1 MCTRCVHWFQK
12 PPSLG
17 QLGNPFICFTMN
29 FKNMKMASKLALGFG
44 LTGLIL
50 VLISTLS
57 IVRFKSLGE
66 TVNLVI
72 HDRYAKV
79 EMVFQIHEHQNLQ
92 ARYLRNA
99 ILSAKNPEQMES
111 WLTKV
116 EQEAAGNAELIEK
129 LTPLILSPKG
139 LELFG
144 QLKSFREPYALSRAE
159 LVKTLRSG
167 KVDEATDYLLN
178 QFQKPQL
185 DYFHAAEAL
194 IKYQEDLMRTDSAQ
208 MEADISNAVALTA
221 GLTLVALG
229 IALLISVFI
238 TRSITAP
245 VSQAVEIATSVS
257 QGNLSTSI
265 EVHGTDETGQLLT
278 ALKNMQTELVRLVRH
293 VRQSSNTVANASA
306 EIAQGNQDLSARTSS
321 QASTLEETAATMEEL
336 SSQVKNN
343 ADNARQANQMAASA
357 SSVAARGGE
366 VVGRVVDTMK
376 EINESSRKIADIIG
390 VIDSIA
396 FQTNILALNAA
407 VEAARAGEQ
416 GRGFAVVASEVRS
429 LAGRSAAAAKEI
441 KTLINTSV
449 ERVEHGAALV
459 DDAGT
464 TMTEVVSSIR
474 RVSDLVGEISSASDE
489 QAAGAAQIGEAV
501 TEMDQVTQQ
510 NAALVEEMAAAASS
524 LKGQAHDLVEVVSVF
539 ELDAQSAINA
549 NLKPHTVASMGSA
562 DATQVDYKSNTKLS
576 PSRTSIQ
583 LKPPAPKAAS
593 LPKLTSTSQSK
604 SSGNNNEWESF

>member
-1 MCTRCVHWFQK
+1 
-12 PPSLG
+12 
-17 QLGNPFICFTMN
+17 MN

-208 MEADISNAVALTA
+208 MEADIANAVALTA

-593 LPKLTSTSQSK
+593 LPKLTSTSQSN

>member
-1 MCTRCVHWFQK
+1 
-12 PPSLG
+12 
-17 QLGNPFICFTMN
+17 MN

-159 LVKTLRSG
+159 LIKTLRSG
-167 KVDEATDYLLN
+167 KVDDATDYLLN

-208 MEADISNAVALTA
+208 MEADIANAVALTA

>member
-1 MCTRCVHWFQK
+1 
-12 PPSLG
+12 
-17 QLGNPFICFTMN
+17 
-29 FKNMKMASKLALGFG
+29 
-44 LTGLIL
+44 
-50 VLISTLS
+50 
-57 IVRFKSLGE
+57 
-66 TVNLVI
+66 
-72 HDRYAKV
+72 
-79 EMVFQIHEHQNLQ
+79 
-92 ARYLRNA
+92 
-99 ILSAKNPEQMES
+99 
-111 WLTKV
+111 
-116 EQEAAGNAELIEK
+116 
-129 LTPLILSPKG
+129 
-139 LELFG
+139 
-144 QLKSFREPYALSRAE
+144 
-159 LVKTLRSG
+159 
-167 KVDEATDYLLN
+167 
-178 QFQKPQL
+178 
-185 DYFHAAEAL
+185 
-194 IKYQEDLMRTDSAQ
+194 
-208 MEADISNAVALTA
+208 
-221 GLTLVALG
+221 
-229 IALLISVFI
+229 
-238 TRSITAP
+238 
-245 VSQAVEIATSVS
+245 
-257 QGNLSTSI
+257 
-265 EVHGTDETGQLLT
+265 
-278 ALKNMQTELVRLVRH
+278 
-293 VRQSSNTVANASA
+293 
-306 EIAQGNQDLSARTSS
+306 
-321 QASTLEETAATMEEL
+321 
-336 SSQVKNN
+336 
-343 ADNARQANQMAASA
+343 
-357 SSVAARGGE
+357 
-366 VVGRVVDTMK
+366 MK

-539 ELDAQSAINA
+539 ELDAQSAINS

>member
-1 MCTRCVHWFQK
+1 
-12 PPSLG
+12 
-17 QLGNPFICFTMN
+17 MN

-167 KVDEATDYLLN
+167 KVDDATDYLLN

-278 ALKNMQTELVRLVRH
+278 ALKNMKTELVRLVRH

-593 LPKLTSTSQSK
+593 LPKLTSTSQSN

>member
-1 MCTRCVHWFQK
+1 
-12 PPSLG
+12 
-17 QLGNPFICFTMN
+17 MN

-593 LPKLTSTSQSK
+593 LPKLTSTSQSN

>member
-1 MCTRCVHWFQK
+1 
-12 PPSLG
+12 
-17 QLGNPFICFTMN
+17 MN

-167 KVDEATDYLLN
+167 KVDEASDYLLN

-208 MEADISNAVALTA
+208 MEADIANAVALTA

-562 DATQVDYKSNTKLS
+562 DATQVDYKSNSKLS

-583 LKPPAPKAAS
+583 FKPPAPKATS
-593 LPKLTSTSQSK
+593 LPKLTSTSQSN

>member
-1 MCTRCVHWFQK
+1 
-12 PPSLG
+12 
-17 QLGNPFICFTMN
+17 MN

-167 KVDEATDYLLN
+167 KVDDATDYLLN

-208 MEADISNAVALTA
+208 MEADIANAVALTA
-221 GLTLVALG
+221 GLTMVALG

-593 LPKLTSTSQSK
+593 LPKLTSTSQSN

>member
-1 MCTRCVHWFQK
+1 
-12 PPSLG
+12 
-17 QLGNPFICFTMN
+17 MN

-159 LVKTLRSG
+159 LVKILRSG

-336 SSQVKNN
+336 RSQVKNN

-539 ELDAQSAINA
+539 ELDAQSAINS

>member
-1 MCTRCVHWFQK
+1 
-12 PPSLG
+12 
-17 QLGNPFICFTMN
+17 MN

-159 LVKTLRSG
+159 LVKILRSG

-449 ERVEHGAALV
+449 ERVVHGAALV

-593 LPKLTSTSQSK
+593 LPKLTSTSQSN

>member
-1 MCTRCVHWFQK
+1 
-12 PPSLG
+12 
-17 QLGNPFICFTMN
+17 MN

-159 LVKTLRSG
+159 LVKILRSG

-208 MEADISNAVALTA
+208 MEADIANAVALTA

-593 LPKLTSTSQSK
+593 LPKLTSTSQSN

>member
-1 MCTRCVHWFQK
+1 
-12 PPSLG
+12 
-17 QLGNPFICFTMN
+17 
-29 FKNMKMASKLALGFG
+29 
-44 LTGLIL
+44 
-50 VLISTLS
+50 
-57 IVRFKSLGE
+57 
-66 TVNLVI
+66 
-72 HDRYAKV
+72 
-79 EMVFQIHEHQNLQ
+79 
-92 ARYLRNA
+92 
-99 ILSAKNPEQMES
+99 
-111 WLTKV
+111 
-116 EQEAAGNAELIEK
+116 
-129 LTPLILSPKG
+129 
-139 LELFG
+139 
-144 QLKSFREPYALSRAE
+144 
-159 LVKTLRSG
+159 
-167 KVDEATDYLLN
+167 
-178 QFQKPQL
+178 
-185 DYFHAAEAL
+185 
-194 IKYQEDLMRTDSAQ
+194 MRTDSAQ

-221 GLTLVALG
+221 GLTVVALF
-229 IALLISVFI
+229 IALSISVFI

-245 VSQAVEIATSVS
+245 VAQAVEIATSVS

-366 VVGRVVDTMK
+366 VVGRVVHTMK
-376 EINESSRKIADIIG
+376 EINESSRKSADIIG

-524 LKGQAHDLVEVVSVF
+524 LKGQANDLVEVVAVF
-539 ELDAQSAINA
+539 ELDAQSSIKA
-549 NLKPHTVASMGSA
+549 NLKPQPVTSMASAGKTV
-562 DATQVDYKSNTKLS
+562 VDYKSNTRQNIV
-576 PSRTSIQ
+576 RTSPQ

-593 LPKLTSTSQSK
+593 LPKLTSTSQS
-604 SSGNNNEWESF
+604 SSTGNNDEWESF

>member
-1 MCTRCVHWFQK
+1 
-12 PPSLG
+12 
-17 QLGNPFICFTMN
+17 MN

-79 EMVFQIHEHQNLQ
+79 EMVFLIHEHQNLQ

-129 LTPLILSPKG
+129 LTPLILSPNG

-159 LVKTLRSG
+159 LVKILRSG

-208 MEADISNAVALTA
+208 MEADIANAVALTA

-562 DATQVDYKSNTKLS
+562 GATQVDYKSNTKLS

>member
-1 MCTRCVHWFQK
+1 
-12 PPSLG
+12 
-17 QLGNPFICFTMN
+17 MN

-99 ILSAKNPEQMES
+99 ILSAKNAEQMES

-159 LVKTLRSG
+159 LVKILRSG

-593 LPKLTSTSQSK
+593 LPKLTSTSQSN

>member
-1 MCTRCVHWFQK
+1 
-12 PPSLG
+12 
-17 QLGNPFICFTMN
+17 MN

-167 KVDEATDYLLN
+167 KVDDATDYLLN

-208 MEADISNAVALTA
+208 MEADIANAVALTA

>member
-1 MCTRCVHWFQK
+1 
-12 PPSLG
+12 
-17 QLGNPFICFTMN
+17 MN

-57 IVRFKSLGE
+57 IVRFKSLGDM
-66 TVNLVI
+66 VNLVI

-111 WLTKV
+111 WITKV
-116 EQEAAGNAELIEK
+116 EQEAAGNAEVLEK

-144 QLKSFREPYALSRAE
+144 HLKSLREPYALSRAE
-159 LVKTLRSG
+159 LIKILRSG
-167 KVDEATDYLLN
+167 KADEASEYLLN

-208 MEADISNAVALTA
+208 METDISNAVALTA
-221 GLTLVALG
+221 GLTVVALV
-229 IALLISVFI
+229 IALSISVFI

-245 VSQAVEIATSVS
+245 VAQAVEIATSVS

-524 LKGQAHDLVEVVSVF
+524 LKGQANDLVEVVAVF
-539 ELDAQSAINA
+539 ELDAQSSIKA
-549 NLKPHTVASMGSA
+549 NLKPQPVTSMASAGKTV
-562 DATQVDYKSNTKLS
+562 VDYKSNTRQNIV
-576 PSRTSIQ
+576 RTSPQ

-593 LPKLTSTSQSK
+593 LPKLTSTSQS
-604 SSGNNNEWESF
+604 SSTGNNDEWESF

>member
-1 MCTRCVHWFQK
+1 
-12 PPSLG
+12 
-17 QLGNPFICFTMN
+17 MN

-79 EMVFQIHEHQNLQ
+79 EMVFLIHEHQNLQ

-159 LVKTLRSG
+159 LVKILRSG

-208 MEADISNAVALTA
+208 MEADIANAVALTA

-449 ERVEHGAALV
+449 ERVVHGAALV

-593 LPKLTSTSQSK
+593 LPKLTSTSQSN

>member
-1 MCTRCVHWFQK
+1 
-12 PPSLG
+12 
-17 QLGNPFICFTMN
+17 MN

-79 EMVFQIHEHQNLQ
+79 EMVFLIHEHQNLQ

-208 MEADISNAVALTA
+208 MEADIANAVALTA

-539 ELDAQSAINA
+539 ELDAQFASNA

-593 LPKLTSTSQSK
+593 LPKLTSTSQSN

>member
-1 MCTRCVHWFQK
+1 M
-12 PPSLG
+12 
-17 QLGNPFICFTMN
+17 
-29 FKNMKMASKLALGFG
+29 
-44 LTGLIL
+44 
-50 VLISTLS
+50 
-57 IVRFKSLGE
+57 
-66 TVNLVI
+66 
-72 HDRYAKV
+72 
-79 EMVFQIHEHQNLQ
+79 
-92 ARYLRNA
+92 
-99 ILSAKNPEQMES
+99 
-111 WLTKV
+111 
-116 EQEAAGNAELIEK
+116 
-129 LTPLILSPKG
+129 ILSPKG

-167 KVDEATDYLLN
+167 KVDDATDYLLN

-593 LPKLTSTSQSK
+593 LPKLTSTSQPN

>member
-79 EMVFQIHEHQNLQ
+79 EMVFLIHEHQNLQ

-116 EQEAAGNAELIEK
+116 EQEAAGNEELIEK

-593 LPKLTSTSQSK
+593 LPKLTSTSQSN

>member
-1 MCTRCVHWFQK
+1 
-12 PPSLG
+12 
-17 QLGNPFICFTMN
+17 
-29 FKNMKMASKLALGFG
+29 

-79 EMVFQIHEHQNLQ
+79 EMVFLIHEHQNLQ

-159 LVKTLRSG
+159 LIKTLRSG
-167 KVDEATDYLLN
+167 KVDDATDYLLN

-208 MEADISNAVALTA
+208 MEADIANAVALTA

-449 ERVEHGAALV
+449 ERVVHGAALV

-539 ELDAQSAINA
+539 ELDAQSAINS

-583 LKPPAPKAAS
+583 LKPPTPKAAS
-593 LPKLTSTSQSK
+593 LPKLTSTSQSN

>member
-1 MCTRCVHWFQK
+1 
-12 PPSLG
+12 
-17 QLGNPFICFTMN
+17 MN

-167 KVDEATDYLLN
+167 KVDDATDYLLN

-208 MEADISNAVALTA
+208 MEADIANAVALTA

-449 ERVEHGAALV
+449 ERVVHGAALV

-539 ELDAQSAINA
+539 ELDAQFASNA

-583 LKPPAPKAAS
+583 LKPPTPKAAS
-593 LPKLTSTSQSK
+593 LPKLTSTSQSN

>member
-1 MCTRCVHWFQK
+1 
-12 PPSLG
+12 
-17 QLGNPFICFTMN
+17 MN

-79 EMVFQIHEHQNLQ
+79 EMVFLIHEHQNLQ

-159 LVKTLRSG
+159 LVKILRSG

-474 RVSDLVGEISSASDE
+474 RLSDLVGEISSASDE

-539 ELDAQSAINA
+539 ELDAQFASNA

-593 LPKLTSTSQSK
+593 LPKLTSTSQSN

>member
-1 MCTRCVHWFQK
+1 
-12 PPSLG
+12 
-17 QLGNPFICFTMN
+17 MN

-57 IVRFKSLGE
+57 IVRFKSLGDM
-66 TVNLVI
+66 VNLVI

-116 EQEAAGNAELIEK
+116 EQEAAGNAEVLEK

-144 QLKSFREPYALSRAE
+144 HLKSLREPYALSRAE
-159 LVKTLRSG
+159 LIKILRSG
-167 KVDEATDYLLN
+167 KVDEASEYLLN

-221 GLTLVALG
+221 GLTVVALG
-229 IALLISVFI
+229 IALSISVFI

-245 VSQAVEIATSVS
+245 VAQAVEIATSVS

-306 EIAQGNQDLSARTSS
+306 EIAQGNQDLSARTSN

-366 VVGRVVDTMK
+366 VVGRVVHTMK

-524 LKGQAHDLVEVVSVF
+524 LKGQAHDLVEVVAVF
-539 ELDAQSAINA
+539 ELDAQSFIKA
-549 NLKPHTVASMGSA
+549 NLKPQPVTSMASAGKTVL
-562 DATQVDYKSNTKLS
+562 DYKSNARQNIV
-576 PSRTSIQ
+576 RTSPQ

-593 LPKLTSTSQSK
+593 LPKLTSTSQS
-604 SSGNNNEWESF
+604 SSTGNNDEWESF

>member
-1 MCTRCVHWFQK
+1 
-12 PPSLG
+12 
-17 QLGNPFICFTMN
+17 MN

-79 EMVFQIHEHQNLQ
+79 EMVFLIHEHQNLQ

-159 LVKTLRSG
+159 LVKILRSG

-416 GRGFAVVASEVRS
+416 GRGFAGVASEVRS

-474 RVSDLVGEISSASDE
+474 RLSDLVGEISSASDE

-539 ELDAQSAINA
+539 ELDAQFASNA

-593 LPKLTSTSQSK
+593 LPKLTSTSQSN

>member
-1 MCTRCVHWFQK
+1 
-12 PPSLG
+12 
-17 QLGNPFICFTMN
+17 MN

-208 MEADISNAVALTA
+208 MEADIANAVALTA

-293 VRQSSNTVANASA
+293 VRQSSNTVANACA

>member
-144 QLKSFREPYALSRAE
+144 QLKSFREPYVLSRAE

-167 KVDEATDYLLN
+167 KVDDATDYLLN

-208 MEADISNAVALTA
+208 MEADIANAVALTA

-524 LKGQAHDLVEVVSVF
+524 LKGQANDLVEVVSVF

-593 LPKLTSTSQSK
+593 LPKLTSTSQSN

>member
-1 MCTRCVHWFQK
+1 
-12 PPSLG
+12 
-17 QLGNPFICFTMN
+17 MN

-159 LVKTLRSG
+159 LVKILRSG

-208 MEADISNAVALTA
+208 MEADIANAVALTA

-524 LKGQAHDLVEVVSVF
+524 LKWQAHDLVEVVSVF

-593 LPKLTSTSQSK
+593 LPKLTSTSQSN

>member
-1 MCTRCVHWFQK
+1 
-12 PPSLG
+12 
-17 QLGNPFICFTMN
+17 MN

-167 KVDEATDYLLN
+167 KVDDATDYLLN

-407 VEAARAGEQ
+407 VEDARAGEQ